1 MARYSYTVQDNK
13 GETSSGAIEANDENE
28 AINALQAKGYFILS
42 ISADK
47 ASGGGKGGSGGQ
59 AGGKVELRDL
69 VFFAEQLATL
79 LNGGVPLVRALSLLG
94 ENSGSK
100 GLQYALGQVT
110 KDVASG
116 TALYK
121 ALEKHPTVFDTLWV
135 SLVQAGE
142 MGGQLPKVLKQIGAY
157 ASAQA
162 ELQGKLITAMAYP
175 GVLMTISLGVL
186 FFFIIKI
193 VPVFADIFHSFG
205 MKLPPLTAAII
216 LFSDL
221 LVHHLF
227 GLILAVIV
235 FSFAWGAYTSTE
247 AGQETKWKMILGIP
261 FFGDFVKN
269 ILVERMLTTLSTLI
283 ESGVSILNAITVL
296 EGVFANN
303 IIFKRVLVS
312 VKNDVA
318 SGKSISQSFKKT
330 GSLPNLVT
338 EMMFMGEESGKL
350 PDMLVTLSSFYKE
363 QIDQFTRRFNAIIEP
378 LMIVGIGAI
387 VGVIVL
393 AVFLPVFKLSN
404 MGGH

>member
-13 GETSSGAIEANDENE
+13 GETSSGAIEAADENE
-28 AINALQAKGYFILS
+28 AISVLQAKGYFILS
-42 ISADK
+42 INTDK
-47 ASGGGKGGSGGQ
+47 APGGAKASSG
-59 AGGKVELRDL
+59 GGKVELRDL

-100 GLQYALGQVT
+100 TLQYALGQVT

-121 ALEKHPTVFDTLWV
+121 ALEKHPRVFNTLWV

-157 ASAQA
+157 MASQA
-162 ELQGKLITAMAYP
+162 ELQGKIITALAYP
-175 GVLMTISLGVL
+175 GVLLTISMGVL
-186 FFFIIKI
+186 FFFIVKI
-193 VPVFADIFHSFG
+193 VPVFADIFASFQV
-205 MKLPPLTAAII
+205 KLPPLTAFII
-216 LFSDL
+216 LISNL
-221 LVHHLF
+221 LVHHLPM
-227 GLILAVIV
+227 LIITTVAAW
-235 FSFAWGAYTSTE
+235 FSWSAYASTD
-247 AGQETKWKMILGIP
+247 AGQETKWKMILGVP
-261 FFGDFVKN
+261 FFGDFVRN

-283 ESGVSILNAITVL
+283 ESGVSILNAISVL
-296 EGVFANN
+296 EGVFSDN
-303 IIFKRVLVS
+303 IIFKRVLAN

-318 SGKSISQSFKKT
+318 CGKSISQSFKKT
-330 GSLPNLVT
+330 GALPNLVT

-350 PDMLVTLSSFYKE
+350 PDMLVTLSAFYKE

-393 AVFLPVFKLSN
+393 AVFLPIFKLSN